1 MNPEEVILLNNML
14 EGSQINSYMGI
25 SLLIAFF
32 ISLLLCL
39 RDS

>member
-1 MNPEEVILLNNML
+1 MNPEEVILPNNMV
-14 EGSQINSYMGI
+14 ENSEINPYMGI

-32 ISLLLCL
+32 ISLILCL

>member
-1 MNPEEVILLNNML
+1 MNPEEVILLNNMV
-14 EGSQINSYMGI
+14 ENSEINPYMGI

-32 ISLLLCL
+32 ISLILCL